1 MANNETRVIKT
12 DTFEGWRQKSNEVS
26 FELGDVDQLDSR
38 ILDKTYTYTASAG
51 DALFTGTD
59 TGSKTLRFE
68 EAPETVTDMLH
79 VVIFTGSPTIPSNFV
94 EDATATQSGGFS
106 GKILWIN
113 TNKAAFSTVSG
124 TFTAGADLT
133 VSGQSIAPA
142 NLVRTLSESVAVG
155 YVRAKQGGTEQ
166 SQTQV
171 QAGFHV
177 PNLAFTIVLNG
188 SPAVLASFSEGAK
201 VYQGTNWGSRVWEG
215 TILKTTT
222 SNVYLKTYSQ
232 DPRDTG
238 TSTAFSATTML

>member
-38 ILDKTYTYTASAG
+38 ILDKNYTYTATAG

-59 TGSKTLRFE
+59 TGSKALRFE

-124 TFTAGADLT
+124 TFNAGENLT
-133 VSGQSIAPA
+133 VSGQSIAHA

-201 VYQGTNWGSRVWEG
+201 VYQATNWGSRDW
-215 TILKTTT
+215 
-222 SNVYLKTYSQ
+222 
-232 DPRDTG
+232 
-238 TSTAFSATTML
+238 